1 MSSMSS
7 NQNVLYTPT
16 ECGALKLKNRIV
28 YPAMTR
34 ARCPGR
40 TVNSEMVKYYTARS
54 SAGMIVT
61 EPSAVCEGANGYSDA
76 PGMYTEEHATAWA
89 EVTKALHANSCTV
102 VAQLWHTGRMS
113 HSSFLG
119 GKQVVSASALPI
131 VPRPVERS
139 ARPAW
144 VQRPVRIPGLARAGL
159 GSGAPPA
166 PAGSGGSFVVVVVT
180 SSA

>member
-61 EPSAVCEGANGYSDA
+61 EPSAVCEGANGYI
-76 PGMYTEEHATAWA
+76 YFIC
-89 EVTKALHANSCTV
+89 N
-102 VAQLWHTGRMS
+102 R
-113 HSSFLG
+113 
-119 GKQVVSASALPI
+119 
-131 VPRPVERS
+131 VPHKRDLYYPAKKRPPDS
-139 ARPAW
+139 
-144 VQRPVRIPGLARAGL
+144 
-159 GSGAPPA
+159 
-166 PAGSGGSFVVVVVT
+166 
-180 SSA
+180 